1 MEQNDFMD
9 YAVITGDVINSSVDY
24 KNKQK
29 ELLKKIKAVY
39 RYLQS
44 AYKEEMP
51 YHIDIFRGDSFQFI
65 IANSAISLRL
75 ATAFWLYAKGNQLEV
90 KISLGFGEIDYLKKT
105 KISESNGEAFLL
117 SGKGLEGMSAEQY
130 INIEIKDQIRDDC
143 IQAYVELLNIYLNS
157 LSEKN
162 ALAVFGRLIGLSLE
176 ESVPL
181 WPQKISTQSI
191 SKHRKLT
198 FADKLLISIELIDK
212 TLMNIDGESTS

>member
-1 MEQNDFMD
+1 MIRGLFMT
-9 YAVITGDVINSSVDY
+9 YAVITGDVINSSIDY

-29 ELLKKIKAVY
+29 ELLKKIKSVY
-39 RYLQS
+39 HYLQS
-44 AYKEEMP
+44 TYSEALPYK
-51 YHIDIFRGDSFQFI
+51 IDIFRGDSFQFI
-65 IANSAISLRL
+65 IVNSAISLRL
-75 ATAFWLYAKGNQLEV
+75 IAAFWLFAKGNHLEL
-90 KISLGFGEIDYLKKT
+90 KLSLGLGDIDYLKKT

-117 SGKGLEGMSAEQY
+117 SGKGLEEMSTEQF
-130 INIEIKDQIRDDC
+130 INIKLKEQASNDC
-143 IQAYVELLNIYLNS
+143 IQAYMELLNIYLNS

-212 TLMNIDGESTS
+212 TLISIYKKSTL